1 MVTGTHPDEIEL
13 FDYVE
18 GDVSTDRRAEIETH
32 LATCTSCADHVARVQ
47 AGKDV
52 LRDSQF
58 LHLPPRRRDAI
69 FMNLPEQRRSSRRS
83 PALSPKRLLA
93 ILTPV
98 VAVAAVIVAL
108 VSTGDMGSSSRDQA
122 ASGGGATAQ
131 VESSAED
138 SGAPT
143 AGFRALKSVA
153 GPASEVAAA
162 LRNKGIDARV
172 VDGHVEVRGATKDE
186 IDQALGRRKA
196 GDVEIIIV
204 S

>member
-18 GDVSTDRRAEIETH
+18 GDVSTDRRAEIKTH
-32 LATCTSCADHVARVQ
+32 LATCTSCADQVARVQ